1 REEQFSGRR
10 RICRQREFVR
20 DELRPA
26 RETRELEGED
36 SESRR
41 KTGASDCG
49 RDRAQSEQHGCEV
62 VERHQRARLD
72 LLIRRGRSAPRNA
85 PVVVPWPATAAR
97 PPDGRQTVAGRTVS
111 RSVSAASPAGKPAP
125 RSSNGHRKER
135 PAITAARAE

>member
-1 REEQFSGRR
+1 
-10 RICRQREFVR
+10 
-20 DELRPA
+20 A
-26 RETRELEGED
+26 HKTRELERED
-36 SESRR
+36 SESHR

-49 RDRAQSEQHGCEV
+49 RDRAQGEQHGREV

-125 RSSNGHRKER
+125 RSSNGHERKAR
-135 PAITAARAE
+135 AITAGRAG